1 MCTPGSH
8 SQTWPIPFCRSKIHI
23 LPEMAPE
30 GQHLVTEHNCSQQRE
45 SLSDSRISNGCRN
58 AAFRADLYIRDLIRH
73 KSHYF
78 PVTFVVF
85 SQFVLS
91 VEAERLKAALF
102 SASGIR
108 LLIPRKKIISNPAPG
123 WSSYTCRQSQQQEC
137 EFLGCSAGPW
147 EQGWQRPV
155 LFGNICILCCAHTS
169 KNLPVPLHYHQE

>member
-58 AAFRADLYIRDLIRH
+58 AAFRADLYIQDLIRH

-91 VEAERLKAALF
+91 VEAERLKAAVFCLRDQTADTQKENNF
-102 SASGIR
+102 KPCSWVKFLHLQTVSA
-108 LLIPRKKIISNPAPG
+108 
-123 WSSYTCRQSQQQEC
+123 
-137 EFLGCSAGPW
+137 AG
-147 EQGWQRPV
+147 V
-155 LFGNICILCCAHTS
+155 
-169 KNLPVPLHYHQE
+169 